1 MEKKKKKMKT
11 TSKVLII
18 ITIFLFA
25 FTVTC
30 LWLFSRQGAV
40 PDTLIVS
47 VFGACLGECSILGYI
62 RGMKQKYPEES
73 EYEEEG
79 NV

>member
-1 MEKKKKKMKT
+1 MDKKKKMKT

-18 ITIFLFA
+18 ISMFLFA

-30 LWLFSRQGAV
+30 LWIFSRQGAV

-47 VFGACLGECSILGYI
+47 VFTACLGECSILGYI
-62 RGMKQKYPEES
+62 RGMKQKYPGEDEYDNEEDS
-73 EYEEEG
+73 
-79 NV
+79 V